1 MKKTVSTPLAPE
13 AVGPYSQAVIHNGTM
28 YCSGQV
34 ALDPKTGVMIQDDI
48 ETETHQVFANIKGLL
63 SAEGLDL
70 SDIIK
75 CSVFLNDMSLFKRV
89 NAVYATYFEGDFPAR
104 ECVAV
109 RELPIGANIE
119 ITVIAA
125 TRN

>member
-1 MKKTVSTPLAPE
+1 MRKTVSTPLAPE

-34 ALDPKTGVMIQDDI
+34 ALDPKTGVMVQDDI

-89 NAVYATYFEGDFPAR
+89 NAVYATYFEGHFPAR

-125 TRN
+125 TRD